1 MTPKRSNEVGLEDF
15 IILGNDKDI
24 EPAIDSEAF
33 NALKENKHV
42 NIYNN
47 DYTKVA
53 APAIPNDEM
62 EQVPQLQPEA
72 EVRALPYF

>member
-1 MTPKRSNEVGLEDF
+1 MVGLEGF
-15 IILGNDKDI
+15 IVLDNDKGT
-24 EPAIDSEAF
+24 EHSVDSYEAF
-33 NALKENKHV
+33 NALKEIKHV

-47 DYTKVA
+47 DYTTVA

-62 EQVPQLQPEA
+62 EQVSQLQPEA